1 MAEMRAWVLAQL
13 LWNPGQD
20 DRALI
25 REFLDGYYG
34 AAGKPLE
41 RYLELM
47 EKASESFNLTIGTRP
62 DASFLHFETLAKAE
76 SLWQEAEA
84 AVAQNDDLLA
94 RVRQG
99 HLAVQY
105 VWLSRWNELRREC
118 AQSAALWPITAVR
131 DDFARQWLAAA
142 QGVPEKPWTT
152 VTTMKEG
159 TRFTPEE
166 FVSQITGKP

>member
-1 MAEMRAWVLAQL
+1 
-13 LWNPGQD
+13 
-20 DRALI
+20 
-25 REFLDGYYG
+25 
-34 AAGKPLE
+34 
-41 RYLELM
+41 
-47 EKASESFNLTIGTRP
+47 
-62 DASFLHFETLAKAE
+62 
-76 SLWQEAEA
+76 
-84 AVAQNDDLLA
+84 VAQNDDLLA

-118 AQSAALWPITAVR
+118 AQSAALWPITALR

-159 TRFTPEE
+159 RRFTPEE